1 MHMPLKRKKESKK
14 EKTQSTWIT
23 EAVTHIDCLVI
34 ITIILRFN
42 LPETVNAIQAWSSDN
57 S

>member
-14 EKTQSTWIT
+14 EKTQATWIT

-42 LPETVNAIQAWSSDN
+42 LPETVNAIQAWSRHN

>member
-1 MHMPLKRKKESKK
+1 MPLKRKKESKK
-14 EKTQSTWIT
+14 EKTQSMWIT
-23 EAVTHIDCLVI
+23 EAVTHTDRLLI

-42 LPETVNAIQAWSSDN
+42 LPETVNAIQAWSALN